1 MKINRYGHSPLQFA
15 KKLFQYEKI
24 NMAELVIA
32 NQLLDSEGKAIDV
45 EDMDSRLEM
54 LEGTVMGLE
63 EENDELK
70 VRLQAV
76 EKLVRLLFSR
86 TIN

>member
-1 MKINRYGHSPLQFA
+1 MKINRHGHSPLQFA